1 MKCFLLQYYVLLLS
15 LKMKKG
21 SIYLLCELQIDQPT
35 LGLPSRDY
43 YLHPESQRDLQ
54 VYFEYMTDVAVIIG
68 ANRTDAE
75 SQLWDV
81 IELEIKLANV
91 SMNTQLI
98 SIYAWFC

>member
-1 MKCFLLQYYVLLLS
+1 MWYFITS
-15 LKMKKG
+15 LYTFNG
-21 SIYLLCELQIDQPT
+21 FILILQIDQPT

-54 VYFEYMTDVAVIIG
+54 VYFEYMTDVAVTLG

-81 IELEIKLANV
+81 IEFEIKLANV
-91 SMNTQLI
+91 SMLQYLVDRKYTI
-98 SIYAWFC
+98 C